1 MSLKYNPLHTKSY
14 RKDNYGKLRPTFFNN
29 GEELR
34 ENEIRAGG
42 VIFYT
47 FINEKLHI
55 LLIKK
60 TETNIYED
68 FGGKTDMLDLTIL
81 DTISREVDEES
92 NKIFSQENIKKILE
106 NNIKNNVYNRKS
118 KYTIYFLEISNID
131 CTLFGNKEIHD
142 NIPRTVHWISYDE
155 FIDLKIKNKINPR
168 LTLNNIDMQLN
179 YFIYLNEKKNL
190 TLGLEKL
197 KIKSKPKY
205 KIRQRKNNK

>member
-14 RKDNYGKLRPTFFNN
+14 RKDNNGLLRPTFFNN
-29 GEELR
+29 GEELK

-47 FINEKLHI
+47 YINKKLHI

-81 DTISREVDEES
+81 DTISREVEEES
-92 NKIFSQENIKKILE
+92 NKIFSKENIKKRLE
-106 NNIKNNVYNRKS
+106 NNIKNNIYYRKS
-118 KYTIYFLEISNID
+118 KYKIYFLEISNID
-131 CTLFGNKEIHD
+131 CKLFGIKEIHD
-142 NIPRTVHWISYDE
+142 NIPRTVHWISYDD
-155 FIDLKIKNKINPR
+155 FIDLKINNKINPR
-168 LTLNNIDMQLN
+168 LHSNYIDMQLN
-179 YFIYLNEKKNL
+179 YFMYLNEKKNI

-197 KIKSKPKY
+197 KINSKPKY
-205 KIRQRKNNK
+205 KIKNKKNK